1 MQKKS
6 CPNKVNLSVMVLLLI
21 GQFDTIK
28 FGAPGGHWRLTFDL
42 SKDEI
47 RCSFTKLDA
56 LSLGMGPSIR
66 CFSTCCEPYN

>member
-6 CPNKVNLSVMVLLLI
+6 GPNKVNLSVMVLLLI

-47 RCSFTKLDA
+47 RCSFTWYGSKHQVLFY
-56 LSLGMGPSIR
+56 LL
-66 CFSTCCEPYN
+66 